1 MISVNPRAES
11 LNAAHVP
18 TLNSPLDVPHVGP
31 PSLIVMMVTMRTKI
45 RMMMMMRT
53 TTMTMRLSEDV
64 GIPD

>member
-18 TLNSPLDVPHVGP
+18 TLNSPPHVGP
-31 PSLIVMMVTMRTKI
+31 PSLIVMMPTTK
-45 RMMMMMRT
+45 MT
-53 TTMTMRLSEDV
+53 TLSEDV

>member
-18 TLNSPLDVPHVGP
+18 TLNRPAHVGP
-31 PSLIVMMVTMRTKI
+31 PSLIVMMPMMRMRT
-45 RMMMMMRT
+45 MMT
-53 TTMTMRLSEDV
+53 TTMTTMMTTLSEDV

>member
-18 TLNSPLDVPHVGP
+18 TLNSPPHVGP
-31 PSLIVMMVTMRTKI
+31 PSLIVMMPMMR
-45 RMMMMMRT
+45 RRT
-53 TTMTMRLSEDV
+53 TTMTTMMTTLSEDV